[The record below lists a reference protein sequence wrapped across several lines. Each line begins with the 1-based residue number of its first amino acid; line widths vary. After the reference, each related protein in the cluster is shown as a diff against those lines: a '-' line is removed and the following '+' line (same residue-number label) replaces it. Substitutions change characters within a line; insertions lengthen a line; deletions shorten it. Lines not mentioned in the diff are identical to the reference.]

1 MYFKTLPTLRYPSF
15 LSDKNSSLDYVD
27 AKNLFRRV
35 KLREDLQNILTV
47 FDKYE
52 IPEGFRPE
60 NVAEDLYGNDKLD
73 WVVIV
78 SSGIVN
84 IRNEWPLSNNDL
96 YEYSLLK
103 YGNNLNATHHFETVE
118 VKDSSGRIV
127 LEKGK
132 VVNQDFKLFYQ
143 DGGEVKTNDL
153 TKLGTNVVAINDPVA
168 SVSNYLYE
176 TFENEKKRNIY
187 VLKRGFLQQF
197 IDDFKDIMTY
207 EPSSQ
212 RVSDS
217 IVQTENLNVTMP
229 KKKGS

>member
-1 MYFKTLPTLRYPSF
+1 MYFKQLPTLRYPSF
-15 LSDKNSSLDYVD
+15 LSDKNSSLDYID

-35 KLREDLQNILTV
+35 KLREDLQNILTL

-60 NVAEDLYGNDKLD
+60 NVAEELYGNQKLD
-73 WVVIV
+73 WVVII

-103 YGNNLNATHHFETVE
+103 YGNDLNATHHFETVE
-118 VKDSSGRIV
+118 VKDSRGRVVLESGRR
-127 LEKGK
+127 
-132 VVNQDFKLFYQ
+132 VNQDFKLFYQ

-153 TKLGTNVVAINDPVA
+153 TKLGTNVVAIEDPIA
-168 SVSNYLYE
+168 SISNYLYE
-176 TFENEKKRNIY
+176 TFENENKRNIY

-197 IDDFKDIMTY
+197 LDDFKDVMTY

-212 RVSDS
+212 RISDDV
-217 IVQTENLNVTMP
+217 VQTENLNITMP
-229 KKKGS
+229 

>member
-73 WVVIV
+73 CVVIV

-118 VKDSSGRIV
+118 VKDSSGRVV

-132 VVNQDFKLFYQ
+132 VVNRDFKLFYQ

-153 TKLGTNVVAINDPVA
+153 TKLGTNVVAIDDPVA

-176 TFENEKKRNIY
+176 TFENEKKRNIF

-207 EPSSQ
+207 ETSSQ

-229 KKKGS
+229 

>member
-1 MYFKTLPTLRYPSF
+1 MYFKELPTLRYPSF

-35 KLREDLQNILTV
+35 KLREDLQNILTL

-60 NVAEDLYGNDKLD
+60 NVAEELYNTDQLD

-78 SSGIVN
+78 CSGIIN
-84 IRNEWPLSNNDL
+84 IRDEWPLSNNDL
-96 YEYSLLK
+96 YEFSVAK
-103 YGNNLNATHHFETVE
+103 YGDNLNDVHHFETKE
-118 VKDSSGRIV
+118 VKDSKGRVV

-132 VVNQDFKLFYQ
+132 IVNQDFKLFYF
-143 DGGEVKTNDL
+143 DNGEVKTNDI
-153 TKLGTNVVAINDPVA
+153 TKLGANVVAINNPVA

-176 TFENEKKRNIY
+176 TFKNEEKRNIY
-187 VLKRGFLQQF
+187 VLKRGFIQQF
-197 IDDFKDIMTY
+197 LDDFRDIMTY

-212 RVSDS
+212 FVSNS
-217 IVQTENLNVTMP
+217 VVQTENTNITMP
-229 KKKGS
+229 

>member
-60 NVAEDLYGNDKLD
+60 NVAEELYGNDKLD

-118 VKDSSGRIV
+118 VKDSSGR
-127 LEKGK
+127 
-132 VVNQDFKLFYQ
+132 VVNRDFKLFYQ

-153 TKLGTNVVAINDPVA
+153 TKLGTNVVAIEDPVS

-176 TFENEKKRNIY
+176 TFENEKKRNIF

-197 IDDFKDIMTY
+197 IDDFRDIMIY

-212 RVSDS
+212 RVSDN
-217 IVQTENLNVTMP
+217 IVQTENLNITMP
-229 KKKGS
+229 

>member
-1 MYFKTLPTLRYPSF
+1 MYFKELPTLRYPSF

-35 KLREDLQNILTV
+35 KLREDIQNILTL

-60 NVAEDLYGNDKLD
+60 NVAEDLYGSDQLD

-78 SSGIVN
+78 CAGIVN
-84 IRNEWPLSNNDL
+84 IRDEWPLSNNDL
-96 YEYSLLK
+96 YEFSVAK
-103 YGNNLNATHHFETVE
+103 YGNNLNDVHHFETKE
-118 VKDSSGRIV
+118 VKDSKNRIV

-132 VVNQDFKLFYQ
+132 IVNQDFKLFYY
-143 DGGEVKTNDL
+143 DDGEVKTNDL
-153 TKLGTNVVAINDPVA
+153 TKLGTNVVAINSPVV

-176 TFENEKKRNIY
+176 SFRNEEKRNIY
-187 VLKRGFLQQF
+187 ALKRGFLQQF
-197 IDDFKDIMTY
+197 LDDFRDIMIY

-212 RVSDS
+212 FISNSV
-217 IVQTENLNVTMP
+217 VQTENTNITMP
-229 KKKGS
+229 

>member
-35 KLREDLQNILTV
+35 KLREDLQNILTL

-127 LEKGK
+127 LKKGK

-197 IDDFKDIMTY
+197 IDDFKDVMTY

-212 RVSDS
+212 RVSDN

-229 KKKGS
+229 